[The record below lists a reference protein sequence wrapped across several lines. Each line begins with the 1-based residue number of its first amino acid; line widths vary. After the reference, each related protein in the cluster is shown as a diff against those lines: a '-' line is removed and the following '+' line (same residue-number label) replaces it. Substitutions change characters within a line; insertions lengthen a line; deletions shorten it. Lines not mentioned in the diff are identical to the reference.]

1 MYDYIV
7 FGAKGFNKFLGI
19 PAGIYPWAEI
29 QMRLRCKGAK
39 VLGVAIRKRVM
50 FVLLDIIPEED

>member
-7 FGAKGFNKFLGI
+7 FGARGFDKFLGM

-29 QMRLRCKGAK
+29 QMRLARKGAK
-39 VLGVAIRKRVM
+39 VLEVAFRKRIM